1 MRIKHLLLTAI
12 ALPLLFVACKQNDPV
27 DEVKNPTIELTAGEA
42 TTDSLSFTI
51 TTTEAENAAWL
62 AVKTTELGSLVTS
75 EVLATGTAVEVNK
88 TVECKATNLEDGTEY
103 TIVAAVK
110 NSKGA
115 DKKEIKMTTIAAD
128 PEATAFK
135 LKSASE
141 VEFDA
146 EGGNGEIEYEVVNP
160 VEGTEVEA
168 EADAEWISDVTVA
181 EKISYT
187 VAKNE
192 GEAREGKVIASYGD
206 LKFEV
211 KVKQAAKKNEEPE
224 PEPEP
229 DTVEFTATV
238 ADIQYYGT
246 DYSVAYNYLV
256 YLSDVGLNENGTYQQ
271 NGVYYMLDLYAADS
285 VEISEGYLPNGT
297 YKAAEN
303 YAAGTFS
310 IGDYG
315 ANITMVDGAPSYN
328 LYTGGTVVVSDGKI
342 EATFEMEDGKKHHVV
357 FEGDLKFMNTGNE
370 PQEPADVVLTAENWT
385 WGGSS
390 SYGNKYSVSGEGFS
404 LDVHFPAQYA
414 SEAALAEGEYI
425 WTNTSWWGYN
435 DFDNEFTTRSFLV
448 DGAYASIVKEGS
460 AVVAVEG
467 DVYTIKLTLKAED
480 TSYSIEYNGK
490 LADNSQGGGDAEP
503 VVFTACEFVG
513 YNSSYWFYEYKF
525 TNEAGDKFNLCVNDN
540 QANETMIYTDD
551 TYEWISISMCGNLGY
566 FSTRNMTIGGSSV
579 TAKSGGM
586 VVETDEAT
594 KHMDIT
600 VTLTTTTGAQ
610 QVLTFSGK
618 VGDTL
623 GGGEEP
629 VEPTA
634 LATPTATATVAGN
647 VVTLNWNAVDGA
659 ANYGVTLNGDETKTE
674 NTSIEFTLDY
684 ATDYTFTVVAYPA
697 DNAAHTA
704 SAAATVT
711 ATTEADP
718 NEGGNEGGDTASF
731 ENWVF
736 TASVSSFLAN
746 STLTFTDG
754 SHTVTC
760 KFNTIAEYIYAGDTD
775 GYSYAYDF
783 TVNGVAVD
791 IAKVSGTIRLSFS
804 DYKMTLDLVI
814 DGVKYTGTSTNAV
827 A

>member
-224 PEPEP
+224 PEP

-271 NGVYYMLDLYAADS
+271 NGVY
-285 VEISEGYLPNGT
+285 
-297 YKAAEN
+297 
-303 YAAGTFS
+303 
-310 IGDYG
+310 
-315 ANITMVDGAPSYN
+315 
-328 LYTGGTVVVSDGKI
+328 
-342 EATFEMEDGKKHHVV
+342 
-357 FEGDLKFMNTGNE
+357 
-370 PQEPADVVLTAENWT
+370 
-385 WGGSS
+385 
-390 SYGNKYSVSGEGFS
+390 
-404 LDVHFPAQYA
+404 
-414 SEAALAEGEYI
+414 
-425 WTNTSWWGYN
+425 
-435 DFDNEFTTRSFLV
+435 
-448 DGAYASIVKEGS
+448 
-460 AVVAVEG
+460 
-467 DVYTIKLTLKAED
+467 
-480 TSYSIEYNGK
+480 
-490 LADNSQGGGDAEP
+490 
-503 VVFTACEFVG
+503 
-513 YNSSYWFYEYKF
+513 
-525 TNEAGDKFNLCVNDN
+525 
-540 QANETMIYTDD
+540 
-551 TYEWISISMCGNLGY
+551 
-566 FSTRNMTIGGSSV
+566 
-579 TAKSGGM
+579 
-586 VVETDEAT
+586 
-594 KHMDIT
+594 
-600 VTLTTTTGAQ
+600 
-610 QVLTFSGK
+610 
-618 VGDTL
+618 
-623 GGGEEP
+623 
-629 VEPTA
+629 
-634 LATPTATATVAGN
+634 
-647 VVTLNWNAVDGA
+647 
-659 ANYGVTLNGDETKTE
+659 
-674 NTSIEFTLDY
+674 
-684 ATDYTFTVVAYPA
+684 
-697 DNAAHTA
+697 
-704 SAAATVT
+704 
-711 ATTEADP
+711 
-718 NEGGNEGGDTASF
+718 
-731 ENWVF
+731 
-736 TASVSSFLAN
+736 
-746 STLTFTDG
+746 
-754 SHTVTC
+754 
-760 KFNTIAEYIYAGDTD
+760 
-775 GYSYAYDF
+775 
-783 TVNGVAVD
+783 
-791 IAKVSGTIRLSFS
+791 
-804 DYKMTLDLVI
+804 
-814 DGVKYTGTSTNAV
+814 
-827 A
+827 